1 MSCLAKVILI
11 TDVANALTTHLDEI
25 SFQRLPVSGEF
36 IYKYDGMA
44 QPAETVYQVVAVLHD
59 VSGHGV
65 TLTRPPPRFCF
76 QTPCCICT
84 GRLFLVT
91 AAVARKVVFGRS
103 TV

>member
-11 TDVANALTTHLDEI
+11 TDAANALTTHLDEF
-25 SFQRLPVSGEF
+25 SFQRLPVRGEF

-65 TLTRPPPRFCF
+65 TLPAQVYVRASSSPDF
-76 QTPCCICT
+76 
-84 GRLFLVT
+84 
-91 AAVARKVVFGRS
+91 RS
-103 TV
+103 LLQNVG